1 VQARGGRLRLSVGD
15 DGAGGADPGRGT
27 GLVGLSDRVQAPG
40 GTLTVHSLA
49 GAGARLLV
57 DLPVEVDG
65 D

>member
-1 VQARGGRLRLSVGD
+1 VTTAPAVPTRG
-15 DGAGGADPGRGT
+15 
-27 GLVGLSDRVQAPG
+27 GLSDRVQAPG